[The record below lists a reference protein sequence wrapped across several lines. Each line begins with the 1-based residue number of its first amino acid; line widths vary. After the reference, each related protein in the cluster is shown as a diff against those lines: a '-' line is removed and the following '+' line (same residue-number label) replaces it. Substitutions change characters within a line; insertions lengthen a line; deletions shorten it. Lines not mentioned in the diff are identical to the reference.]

1 MACGP
6 DPSLATDAKIRV
18 LEENLGIQLLADFVS
33 CMRIH
38 DGQNGNANWLPELL
52 EVQGVLPQDLIAMT
66 ANL

>member
-1 MACGP
+1 
-6 DPSLATDAKIRV
+6 V

-38 DGQNGNANWLPELL
+38 DGQNGNADWLPELL